1 MTMVT
6 GESSVAPTSST
17 LHAVGYT
24 AAIKACQKSGDN
36 WRCLAMLDEMKR
48 QHPSLPLDTATVNS
62 VVTAAAKLGE
72 PGKALNL
79 LSEFAYACDVVT
91 YNCALDACVK
101 GGEPLKAVEVFLRLQ
116 SRSILAETQD
126 TGGGAAIDA
135 SSLEVRE
142 TPKHSSANSLKR
154 ESRPRTAKANVLP
167 CTSIFQHRCLPP
179 KRWRFP
185 QSLPS
190 TSLL

>member
-1 MTMVT
+1 
-6 GESSVAPTSST
+6 
-17 LHAVGYT
+17 
-24 AAIKACQKSGDN
+24 
-36 WRCLAMLDEMKR
+36 MLDEMKR

-126 TGGGAAIDA
+126 TGGGAAIDKA

-142 TPKHSSANSLKR
+142 NPKTLISKLIETGIAASDCSKC
-154 ESRPRTAKANVLP
+154 PP
-167 CTSIFQHRCLPP
+167 CTSTFQHRCLPR
-179 KRWRFP
+179 RWRFP

-190 TSLL
+190 TSLCG